1 MLSSFDNDTKIY
13 GATNHH
19 SGVRITGRE
28 VGNEYVDGLTIF
40 HFGINYFPHIILLS
54 FQESIQSYEKRTLN
68 QVMLPRYS

>member
-28 VGNEYVDGLTIF
+28 IRNEYVDGLTIF
-40 HFGINYFPHIILLS
+40 QSCKTVPHIILFCPFITQAFKS
-54 FQESIQSYEKRTLN
+54 QSK
-68 QVMLPRYS
+68 VMKKGRLTR